1 MPSSDDVGTRL
12 DRLLRE
18 SAALREKVRCA
29 YQGSRAATGGDS
41 EGAKPPTGATEETAS
56 EGQMSRGPASAAAR
70 MVLVVNDDPRVRAYT
85 ARVLAEAGYV
95 VFTAEDREEALALAR
110 TLDDQLGLVV
120 VGSVS

>member
-1 MPSSDDVGTRL
+1 MPNSDDVGTRL

-18 SAALREKVRCA
+18 SAALRERSDALAKEAERLRVEIQ
-29 YQGSRAATGGDS
+29 QGANPS
-41 EGAKPPTGATEETAS
+41 GATEETAS

-70 MVLVVNDDPRVRAYT
+70 VVLVVNDDPLVRAYT

-95 VFTAEDREEALALAR
+95 VFTAGDKEEALALTR
-110 TLDDQLGLVV
+110 TLDDQLVLVV